1 MPKNPPNDLSLPVL
15 VWAEGGCDNN
25 GTHFSNF
32 LTNIASYGF
41 VVVANG
47 PINGSGPDIE
57 NPQYLRDSILWIS
70 AKAGTC
76 GKYKNVDASKIAA
89 AGQSCGGLEAYTM
102 RNDSRVSYLGI
113 FNSGFLSTVPA
124 GALPA
129 NIAIE
134 PPSTIS
140 QVHKPTFYFLGGPTD
155 VAYPQ
160 VSAESRHDAEMKT
173 ANSPRAKQTTTTSPA
188 CPSGLVTI
196 QSDTTV
202 PTTTSTVALSA
213 LQLSIG

>member
-41 VVVANG
+41 IVVANG
-47 PINGSGPDIE
+47 PINGSGSDIE
-57 NPQYLRDSILWIS
+57 NPQYLRDSVLWIS

-76 GKYKNVDASKIAA
+76 GKYRNVDASKIAA

-113 FNSGFLSTVPA
+113 FNSGFLSNVPA

-140 QVHKPTFYFLGGPTD
+140 QVHKPVFYFLGGPTD
-155 VAYPQ
+155 IAYPQ
-160 VSAESRHDAEMKT
+160 VSAQDNHETSKT
-173 ANSPRAKQTTTTSPA
+173 ANSPRARRTTTISLA
-188 CPSGLVTI
+188 CPSGLVTT
-196 QSDTTV
+196 QLDTLALMPRSMV
-202 PTTTSTVALSA
+202 VLLVLRLST
-213 LQLSIG
+213 G